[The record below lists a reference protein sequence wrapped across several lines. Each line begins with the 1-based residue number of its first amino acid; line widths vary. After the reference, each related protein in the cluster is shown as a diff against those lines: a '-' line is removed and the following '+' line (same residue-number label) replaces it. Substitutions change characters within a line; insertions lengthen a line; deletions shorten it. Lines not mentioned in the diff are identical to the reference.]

1 MVVIKVE
8 AEVVSLGQGEGLLP
22 AGPVLLGAAEVE
34 GVLCPRQHPAV
45 PACDLASAAAVDP
58 KAMQLPSFVAE
69 PRSL

>member
-8 AEVVSLGQGEGLLP
+8 AEVVSLGQGEGLPP

-45 PACDLASAAAVDP
+45 PACDLASAAVDP